1 MLTLTVNF
9 HCEINARWRH
19 KHLNNQKTGLDEGNL
34 GENVKR
40 EKRNREKGSG
50 SGGREEVE
58 RE

>member
-1 MLTLTVNF
+1 MCSKTLFT
-9 HCEINARWRH
+9 
-19 KHLNNQKTGLDEGNL
+19 KTGDQPTTVCHLLTECL
-34 GENVKR
+34 MKNVKR